1 MNNILMYCHNGSG
14 NHGCEAIIRSTVNI
28 LNRSGSWQYYQITR
42 DMEEDRKYGIN
53 ELVELLP
60 EFSSVQHKGT
70 AFWRAYLNQKLLKR
84 SEPMDILS
92 NLQSFKVPIGTTVS
106 LSIGGDNY
114 CYKGYKLYTRYHK
127 ISKEQGHKTVLWGC
141 SVEPEFLEYE
151 DLLNDLKTFDKIV
164 VRESISYNAMYNKGL
179 RNLVLYPDPA
189 FTLKPR
195 SNPTVLPPDNTVGIN
210 ISPMVLEYG
219 SENSD
224 IIGNYKMLIRYILH
238 ETDMQVAL
246 IPHVVWSYNND
257 SMVLQ
262 ELKKCFSDEPRVF
275 LVDDMDCTCLK
286 AYIAK
291 LRFFVGARTHATIA
305 AYSTGVP
312 TLVIGYSVKSRGIA
326 RDIFGT
332 EEHYVIP
339 ANHMTDSNEITEA
352 FKWIMKHEAQIR
364 KYLQKFMPEY
374 IEKAYNS
381 GKELLD
387 LLPVDKC
394 KFLKTGIMQDSCVGC
409 GACTS
414 ICPNKCLQM
423 VVNREGFW
431 YPEVLKSSC
440 INCKRCKTVCPVRQ
454 KQVIQAPQ
462 YCYAIKNKNDN
473 IRMNSSSGGVF
484 SALAESIL
492 GKEGTIYGA
501 ALDENCSVC
510 HIEVTEKKELKNLRG
525 AKYSQSEL
533 GTIYCQVKTNLN
545 NGKYVLFSGTP
556 CQVAGLRTYLQ
567 KDYEKL
573 ICVDI
578 ICHGIPSPLVWKKY
592 LEQESFGKL
601 PRCVNFRSKKSGWS
615 YYQYSIQME
624 YEDGSSIIQKNGEN
638 SFLQGII
645 QNLYQRPS
653 CSDCLFKGENHP
665 GDITLGDFWGIWNL
679 DKSFDDDKGVSAV
692 IVNTEKGKS
701 LLKSCME
708 QFEVKKVLI
717 DDIKKENPS
726 WAKSSYQHKNRDAF
740 FEKFDEQKV
749 SDLVKKLT
757 VINVSKRCLVDYL
770 SIVKHRILKR

>member
-42 DMEEDRKYGIN
+42 SMEEDRKYGID
-53 ELVELLP
+53 EIVELLP
-60 EFSSVQHKGT
+60 EFSSVQHKG
-70 AFWRAYLNQKLLKR
+70 ASFWRAYMDQKLLKR
-84 SEPMDILS
+84 SERMDILS
-92 NLQSFKVPIGTTVS
+92 NLSSFKVPIGTTVS

-151 DLLNDLKTFDKIV
+151 DLLTDLKTFDKIV
-164 VRESISYNAMYNKGL
+164 VRESISYNAMYDKGL
-179 RNLVLYPDPA
+179 RNIVLYPDPA
-189 FTLKPR
+189 FTLKPH

-224 IIGNYKMLIRYILH
+224 ILGNYKMLIRYILR
-238 ETDMQVAL
+238 ETDMQIAL
-246 IPHVVWSYNND
+246 IPHVIWSYNND
-257 SMVLQ
+257 SAVLQ
-262 ELKKCFSDEPRVF
+262 ELKNCFFDEPRVF
-275 LVDDMDCTCLK
+275 LVDDMDCTRLK

-291 LRFFVGARTHATIA
+291 LRFFIGARTHSTIA

-332 EEHYVIP
+332 EEHYVVP
-339 ANHMTDSNEITEA
+339 ANHMTNTNEITEA
-352 FKWIMKHEAQIR
+352 FKWIMKQEVQIR
-364 KYLQKFMPEY
+364 KHLQEFMPKY
-374 IEKAYNS
+374 IEKAYDA

-409 GACTS
+409 GACTN

-423 VVNREGFW
+423 VVDQEGFW

-440 INCKRCKTVCPVRQ
+440 INCKRCETVCPVRQ
-454 KQVIQAPQ
+454 KQIIQVPQ
-462 YCYAIKNKNDN
+462 YCYAIKNKNDD
-473 IRMNSSSGGVF
+473 IRMSSSSGGVF

-501 ALDENCSVC
+501 AMDESCSVC
-510 HIEVTEKKELKNLRG
+510 HIEVTEKKELKYLRG

-533 GTIYCQVKTNLN
+533 GTIYCQVKTNLD

-556 CQVAGLRTYLQ
+556 CQVAGLRAYLQ

-578 ICHGIPSPLVWKKY
+578 ICHGVPSPLVWKKY

-615 YYQYSIQME
+615 HYKYSIQME

-638 SFLQGII
+638 AFLQGMI

-653 CSDCLFKGENHP
+653 CSYCLFKGENHP

-679 DKSFDDDKGVSAV
+679 DESFDDDKGVSAV
-692 IVNTEKGKS
+692 IVNTDKGKS
-701 LLKSCME
+701 LLDSCME

-726 WAKSSYQHKNRDAF
+726 WAKSSYQHKKRDVF
-740 FEKFDEQKV
+740 FKEFDKQKV
-749 SDLVKKLT
+749 SDLVKRLT
-757 VINVSKRCLVDYL
+757 VISVPKRCLIDYL
-770 SIVKHRILKR
+770 SIIKHRILKR